1 MTDDEE
7 VLKFL
12 TSLDIMELP
21 DQIEEVNAKTLD
33 KIIDENEHVAAFFCK
48 TFALSSAIRTVN
60 PNRPVI

>member
-1 MTDDEE
+1 LTDDEE

-21 DQIEEVNAKTLD
+21 DHIEEVNAKTLD

-48 TFALSSAIRTVN
+48 TSAIRTVY
-60 PNRPVI
+60 PNSPII